1 MEIEKSNVNIKLT
14 LVIKY
19 IAMAVLIGIIVG
31 TVDTIFGRGL
41 LAISDFRTANYK
53 YLIPFLPMA
62 GLFIVWMYSYFS
74 KVSLKGM
81 TLVFEAGQNKRDSI
95 PMALVPLVMIG
106 TWITHLFGGSAGRE
120 GVAVQIGAT
129 LSHYM
134 GRKLKTPDNSKVML
148 ITGMAAGFGGLFQT
162 PLAATFFAME
172 VIVAGY
178 MDYQALLPAIT
189 VAFVA
194 SFTSHTLGLE
204 KFVVE
209 LNETIN
215 ISDVKT
221 VIGIIILGL
230 AFGIVGRI
238 FSYLLQ
244 LVKKIMAEKIANPYL
259 RIGLVSI
266 PLAIILLL
274 LWHGRYSGLG
284 TNLISNAFGN
294 GEIFQ
299 VDWFLKLLLTVLTLS
314 IGFQGGEVTPLFSI
328 GVSLGIILGGFLGIS
343 PVLCAA
349 LGYAAVFGSAT
360 NTLMAPIMLGIEVFG
375 GNNMLVFVVVC
386 SLAYV
391 VNGNKSI
398 YGAQEN
404 IDKIISR

>member
-1 MEIEKSNVNIKLT
+1 
-14 LVIKY
+14 
-19 IAMAVLIGIIVG
+19 
-31 TVDTIFGRGL
+31 
-41 LAISDFRTANYK
+41 
-53 YLIPFLPMA
+53 
-62 GLFIVWMYSYFS
+62 
-74 KVSLKGM
+74 
-81 TLVFEAGQNKRDSI
+81 
-95 PMALVPLVMIG
+95 
-106 TWITHLFGGSAGRE
+106 
-120 GVAVQIGAT
+120 
-129 LSHYM
+129 
-134 GRKLKTPDNSKVML
+134 
-148 ITGMAAGFGGLFQT
+148 
-162 PLAATFFAME
+162 
-172 VIVAGY
+172 
-178 MDYQALLPAIT
+178 
-189 VAFVA
+189 
-194 SFTSHTLGLE
+194 
-204 KFVVE
+204 
-209 LNETIN
+209 
-215 ISDVKT
+215 
-221 VIGIIILGL
+221 
-230 AFGIVGRI
+230 
-238 FSYLLQ
+238 
-244 LVKKIMAEKIANPYL
+244 MAEKIVNPYL

-274 LWHGRYSGLG
+274 LWQGRYSGLG

-328 GVSLGIILGGFLGIS
+328 GATLGVVLGSLFGIS
-343 PVLCAA
+343 PIVCGA

>member
-1 MEIEKSNVNIKLT
+1 MIEK
-14 LVIKY
+14 
-19 IAMAVLIGIIVG
+19 
-31 TVDTIFGRGL
+31 
-41 LAISDFRTANYK
+41 IS
-53 YLIPFLPMA
+53 
-62 GLFIVWMYSYFS
+62 
-74 KVSLKGM
+74 
-81 TLVFEAGQNKRDSI
+81 
-95 PMALVPLVMIG
+95 
-106 TWITHLFGGSAGRE
+106 
-120 GVAVQIGAT
+120 
-129 LSHYM
+129 
-134 GRKLKTPDNSKVML
+134 
-148 ITGMAAGFGGLFQT
+148 
-162 PLAATFFAME
+162 
-172 VIVAGY
+172 
-178 MDYQALLPAIT
+178 
-189 VAFVA
+189 
-194 SFTSHTLGLE
+194 TS
-204 KFVVE
+204 
-209 LNETIN
+209 
-215 ISDVKT
+215 DAKT
-221 VIGIIILGL
+221 VIIIIILGL

-244 LVKKIMAEKIANPYL
+244 LLKKIMAEKIVNPYL

-274 LWHGRYSGLG
+274 LWQGRYSGLG

-360 NTLMAPIMLGIEVFG
+360 NTLMARIMLGIEVFG
-375 GNNMLVFVVVC
+375 GNNMLVFVVVW
-386 SLAYV
+386 SLDYV
-391 VNGNKSI
+391 VNGKKSI

>member
-1 MEIEKSNVNIKLT
+1 
-14 LVIKY
+14 
-19 IAMAVLIGIIVG
+19 
-31 TVDTIFGRGL
+31 
-41 LAISDFRTANYK
+41 
-53 YLIPFLPMA
+53 
-62 GLFIVWMYSYFS
+62 
-74 KVSLKGM
+74 
-81 TLVFEAGQNKRDSI
+81 
-95 PMALVPLVMIG
+95 
-106 TWITHLFGGSAGRE
+106 
-120 GVAVQIGAT
+120 
-129 LSHYM
+129 
-134 GRKLKTPDNSKVML
+134 
-148 ITGMAAGFGGLFQT
+148 
-162 PLAATFFAME
+162 
-172 VIVAGY
+172 
-178 MDYQALLPAIT
+178 
-189 VAFVA
+189 
-194 SFTSHTLGLE
+194 
-204 KFVVE
+204 
-209 LNETIN
+209 
-215 ISDVKT
+215 
-221 VIGIIILGL
+221 
-230 AFGIVGRI
+230 
-238 FSYLLQ
+238 
-244 LVKKIMAEKIANPYL
+244 MAEKIVNPYL

-328 GVSLGIILGGFLGIS
+328 GASLGIILGGLLGIS

-375 GNNMLVFVVVC
+375 GNNMLAFVVVC

-391 VNGNKSI
+391 VNGNRSI

>member
-1 MEIEKSNVNIKLT
+1 M
-14 LVIKY
+14 
-19 IAMAVLIGIIVG
+19 
-31 TVDTIFGRGL
+31 
-41 LAISDFRTANYK
+41 
-53 YLIPFLPMA
+53 
-62 GLFIVWMYSYFS
+62 
-74 KVSLKGM
+74 
-81 TLVFEAGQNKRDSI
+81 
-95 PMALVPLVMIG
+95 
-106 TWITHLFGGSAGRE
+106 
-120 GVAVQIGAT
+120 
-129 LSHYM
+129 
-134 GRKLKTPDNSKVML
+134 
-148 ITGMAAGFGGLFQT
+148 
-162 PLAATFFAME
+162 
-172 VIVAGY
+172 
-178 MDYQALLPAIT
+178 
-189 VAFVA
+189 
-194 SFTSHTLGLE
+194 GLE
-204 KFVVE
+204 KFAVE

-215 ISDVKT
+215 MSDAKT
-221 VIGIIILGL
+221 VIIIIILGL

-244 LVKKIMAEKIANPYL
+244 LLKKIMAEKIVNPYL

-328 GVSLGIILGGFLGIS
+328 GASLGIILGGFLGIS

-375 GNNMLVFVVVC
+375 GNNMLAFVVVC

-391 VNGNKSI
+391 VNSNKSI